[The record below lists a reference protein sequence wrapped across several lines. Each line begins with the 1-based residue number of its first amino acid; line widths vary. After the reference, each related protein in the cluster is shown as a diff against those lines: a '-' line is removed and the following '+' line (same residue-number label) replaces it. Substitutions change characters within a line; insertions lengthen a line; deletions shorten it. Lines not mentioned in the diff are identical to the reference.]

1 VDYDDWA
8 KALAK
13 YWLAISSDGEAVLAL
28 EPSILVDIAKEIG
41 VDFECADDAVSSF
54 IAAVRK
60 YQLLGRPWRV
70 ETATGK
76 RAPQF
81 LILIA
86 IQVFAA
92 SQMDDAAGE
101 YTSRAYYVQ
110 LGKLVG
116 DRAMGANFAADHG
129 EEHRALWQHLRAWLT
144 KHDRTI
150 HLPPDRKGTHDRNAI
165 DLGPIY
171 RRIGSQMM
179 LKFADLMQSVFLR
192 TGHVVSLK
200 TNIVSKLQCDRYLMN
215 F

>member
-1 VDYDDWA
+1 MDYDDWS
-8 KALAK
+8 KALSK
-13 YWLAISSDGEAVLAL
+13 YWLGVSSDGEAVLAL
-28 EPSILVDIAKEIG
+28 EPLILVDVAKQIG
-41 VDFECADDAVSSF
+41 VEFECSDDAVSSF

-60 YQLLGRPWRV
+60 CQMLGRPWRV

-76 RAPQF
+76 RAPRF

-129 EEHRALWQHLRAWLT
+129 EEHRALWQHLSRSLLGSGLVLGVRGGLLT
-144 KHDRTI
+144 RGHIAGRSAGTGYRIVASVASHD
-150 HLPPDRKGTHDRNAI
+150 L
-165 DLGPIY
+165 
-171 RRIGSQMM
+171 RR
-179 LKFADLMQSVFLR
+179 V
-192 TGHVVSLK
+192 HP
-200 TNIVSKLQCDRYLMN
+200 RYALVE
-215 F
+215 